1 MLLSLF
7 TLLCLIS
14 ITLIIIS
21 FVSTAWRLKK
31 FVANKYYFTAAIYGF
46 PIPINKDNSLNL
58 ENDDLKKYNKLVYIQ
73 IVTLVTGFL
82 FLLLSLAIGVL
93 IDNDII
99 KRGVYGQGIV
109 KTVSGEGLTFELV
122 VNGKIYLLSCTN
134 CYGAVGQEISI
145 KYLPENPN
153 QFVQEYKK

>member
-31 FVANKYYFTAAIYGF
+31 YVANKYYFTAAIYGF
-46 PIPINKDNSLNL
+46 PIPINKDNSLDL
-58 ENDDLKKYNKLVYIQ
+58 KNDDLKKYNKLVYIQ
-73 IVTLVTGFL
+73 IITLFVSLL
-82 FLLLSLAIGVL
+82 FLLLSGCVFILMDYDLA
-93 IDNDII
+93 

-109 KTVSGEGLTFELV
+109 KTVSSKRITFELV